1 MTIPA
6 SHIVKVSP
14 RVIGGGRK
22 DLETLGM
29 LLTKS
34 ALLPSG
40 APAQEFLKA
49 SDVASVFGDESDE
62 AKFAQ
67 QYFTGVTNQQRAPRA
82 LVIGRCMT
90 ESGAAWVR
98 SAPLSVTL
106 EDLKKVTDGHI
117 NLVVNG
123 ETKGATGIDL
133 SRATSL
139 SDVAAKLAEAL
150 GGLNGAYDG
159 NQGAIILTT
168 TATGKDATISFT
180 TDNSVVGSA
189 IVGHAVV
196 GKPKTVVKSAA
207 ESASTDLNALLG
219 LTLDAGAVV
228 SPGYDALTASAA
240 LDAICSV
247 TRNWVG
253 FTSIWEATLGEA
265 EGFAAWADIDDDYVY
280 FDWTTDR
287 RATNPQTSALTKPA
301 KLMDRFNCTAAL
313 FGESYDIAA
322 FALACGASI
331 AWDRYQGMKVW
342 FAKGASNLST
352 AVTDEAEANALEA
365 IRCSYYGNFATRN
378 ARFNF
383 FNRGTLASDFYGF
396 IDVLYGSIYLRNSI
410 QRSCMDGFKALN
422 RVPYNAAGQALISA
436 WLQDPINACLNNG
449 VIDTGMQLDESQ
461 KAQIMQELGTDIS
474 TRLFT
479 NGFYYQIEMPAA
491 NVRADRGSPVVS
503 CYYAYAGSVQA
514 LNVEVVSVL

>member
-14 RVIGGGRK
+14 RVIGGGSK

-117 NLVVNG
+117 NIVVNG
-123 ETKGATGIDL
+123 ETKGATEINL
-133 SRATSL
+133 AQVTSL

-150 GGLNGAYDG
+150 GGLTGAYDG

-180 TDNSVVGSA
+180 TDNSVV
-189 IVGHAVV
+189 
-196 GKPKTVVKSAA
+196 

-253 FTSIWEATLGEA
+253 FTSIWEATLEEA

-342 FAKGASNLST
+342 FAKNAANLST
-352 AVTDEAEANALEA
+352 AVTDESEANALEA
-365 IRCSYYGNFATRN
+365 VRCSYYGHFATRN

>member
-14 RVIGGGRK
+14 RVIGGGSK

-117 NLVVNG
+117 NIVVNG
-123 ETKGATGIDL
+123 ETKGATGINL
-133 SRATSL
+133 AQVTSL
-139 SDVAAKLAEAL
+139 SDVAAKLAGAL
-150 GGLNGAYDG
+150 GGLTGAYDG

-180 TDNSVVGSA
+180 TDNSVV
-189 IVGHAVV
+189 
-196 GKPKTVVKSAA
+196 

-253 FTSIWEATLGEA
+253 FTSIWEATLEEA

-342 FAKGASNLST
+342 FAKNAANLST
-352 AVTDEAEANALEA
+352 AVTDESEANALEA
-365 IRCSYYGNFATRN
+365 VRCSYYGHFATRN

-461 KAQIMQELGTDIS
+461 KSQIMQELGTDIS

>member
-14 RVIGGGRK
+14 RVIGGGSK

-117 NLVVNG
+117 NIVVNG
-123 ETKGATGIDL
+123 ETKGDTEINLAQV
-133 SRATSL
+133 TSL

-150 GGLNGAYDG
+150 GGLTGAYDG

-180 TDNSVVGSA
+180 TDNSVV
-189 IVGHAVV
+189 
-196 GKPKTVVKSAA
+196 

-253 FTSIWEATLGEA
+253 FTSIWEATLEEA

>member
-14 RVIGGGRK
+14 RVIGGGSK

-117 NLVVNG
+117 NIVVNG
-123 ETKGATGIDL
+123 ETKGDTEINLAQV
-133 SRATSL
+133 TSL

-150 GGLNGAYDG
+150 GGLTGAYDG

-180 TDNSVVGSA
+180 TDNSVV
-189 IVGHAVV
+189 
-196 GKPKTVVKSAA
+196 

-253 FTSIWEATLGEA
+253 FTSIWEATLEEA

-342 FAKGASNLST
+342 FAKNAANLST
-352 AVTDEAEANALEA
+352 AVTDESEANALEA
-365 IRCSYYGNFATRN
+365 VRCSYYGHFATRN

-461 KAQIMQELGTDIS
+461 KSQIMQELGTDIS

>member
-14 RVIGGGRK
+14 RVIGGGSK

-117 NLVVNG
+117 NIVVNG
-123 ETKGATGIDL
+123 ETKGATEINL
-133 SRATSL
+133 AQVTSL

-150 GGLNGAYDG
+150 GGLTGAYDG

-180 TDNSVVGSA
+180 TDNSVV
-189 IVGHAVV
+189 
-196 GKPKTVVKSAA
+196 

-253 FTSIWEATLGEA
+253 FTSIWEATLEEA

-461 KAQIMQELGTDIS
+461 KSQIMQELGTDIS